1 MAQKHRFFVNAG
13 SDGECPRLTIL
24 SEFFKSQ
31 TKLFC
36 INNRAW
42 KQYKQVNSKVYGLAV
57 VIDRRFPSVAR
68 TAAIERL

>member
-13 SDGECPRLTIL
+13 SDGECPQLTIL

-42 KQYKQVNSKVYGLAV
+42 KQYKQVNSKVYGLETVDGRRSCNARKSAAL
-57 VIDRRFPSVAR
+57 DRR
-68 TAAIERL
+68 